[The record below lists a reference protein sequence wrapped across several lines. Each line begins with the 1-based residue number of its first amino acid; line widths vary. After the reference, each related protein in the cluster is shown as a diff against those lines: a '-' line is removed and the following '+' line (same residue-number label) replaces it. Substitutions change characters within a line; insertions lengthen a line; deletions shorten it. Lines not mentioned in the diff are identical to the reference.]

1 MMHAIALCFL
11 LLIAP
16 QTTNTIEEPHIDS
29 LREELKEATYPE
41 NLAILEEL
49 CEHYAPKAPERTIV
63 YALQLLKEAEA
74 KDNLEYLDVA
84 TSFLGEAYYFIDQ
97 PENSEYY
104 FLYLLDVNKRQK
116 DTLGLA
122 SSYNNLAVLYNSEE
136 KYDKALEHYQQ
147 SLEIKKRL
155 HDTSGI
161 STTYNNI
168 GVTYFYLQQYTKAL
182 DYYERS
188 FAIEKAMNNPEGLAT
203 SYLNMGEVKGR
214 LHRDSEAIEVLN
226 KSIVISDSLRDEV
239 TMEYAHECLYD
250 LYKKRKDFQKAL
262 AHYEKLNNL
271 KRKRIAERRNHQI
284 EELKV
289 QYETAKK
296 QKEITLLNKQK
307 SNQQLVISVQLGLF
321 LIVLILLVIVL
332 RLLKAKTRIGKQLQK
347 QNKHIKE
354 QHDALHA
361 TNATRDKFFSIIAHD
376 LKGAIGGFLG
386 QTQFMAED
394 FRQLRDSEK
403 QEMISVLHTSAQQ
416 LYALLENL
424 LAWSRTQ
431 LGSIDYKPEPVNIE
445 QLLREVLALHESN
458 IQEKNISISCSQ
470 LEPFIVFA
478 DYNMLST
485 VLRNLLSNAI
495 KYSYPGGKIT
505 IGTQSLKSNQQV
517 SISITDK
524 GKGMTPKK
532 QQQLFNLEQTISEP
546 GTNKERGTGLG
557 LILCKEFV
565 EKNHGKL
572 HFQST
577 PHKGT
582 CFFFELPL
590 FNAGHHN

>member
-1 MMHAIALCFL
+1 MIHTIVLTFL
-11 LLIAP
+11 LLMAP
-16 QTTNTIEEPHIDS
+16 QAGNSIEEPHIDS
-29 LREELKEATYPE
+29 LREDLKEAPYQEKLT
-41 NLAILEEL
+41 ILEEL

-63 YALQLLKEAEA
+63 YALQLLKEAESR
-74 KDNLEYLDVA
+74 DDLEYLDVA

-122 SSYNNLAVLYNSEE
+122 SAYNNLAVLYSSEQA
-136 KYDKALEHYQQ
+136 YDKALNHYQQ
-147 SLEIKKRL
+147 SLKIKKRL
-155 HDTSGI
+155 NDTSGI

-168 GVTYFYLQQYTKAL
+168 GVTYFYLEEYTKAL

-188 FAIEKAMNNPEGLAT
+188 YALEKAMNNAEGIAT
-203 SYLNMGEVKGR
+203 SYLNMGEVKGK
-214 LHRDSEAIEVLN
+214 LHRYAEAIEELN
-226 KSIVISDSLRDEV
+226 KSIAISDSLDDEV
-239 TMEYAHECLYD
+239 TMEYGHQCLYD
-250 LYKKRKDFQKAL
+250 LYKERKDYQKAL
-262 AHYEKLNNL
+262 AHFEQLNNL
-271 KRKRIAERRNHQI
+271 KNKRIAERRNHQI

-296 QKEITLLNKQK
+296 QKEIASLNKQK

-321 LIVLILLVIVL
+321 LIALILLFIVL
-332 RLLKAKTRIGKQLQK
+332 RLLKTKTRITKQLQEQNDKIK
-347 QNKHIKE
+347 Q
-354 QHDALHA
+354 QHKTLEA

-394 FRQLRDSEK
+394 FRQLRDTEK

-445 QLLREVLALHESN
+445 QLIKEVLALHESN
-458 IQEKNISISCSQ
+458 IQEKDISVSCSQ
-470 LEPFIVFA
+470 VAPHIVYA

-485 VLRNLLSNAI
+485 VLRNLVSNAI
-495 KYSYPGGKIT
+495 KYSFPGGEIV
-505 IGTQSLKSNQQV
+505 IRVQSAESNQQLSV
-517 SISITDK
+517 SILDK
-524 GKGMTPKK
+524 GKGMSPQK
-532 QQQLFNLEQTISEP
+532 QQQLFKLEETISEP

-565 EKNHGKL
+565 EKNQGKL
-572 HFQST
+572 QFQSA
-577 PHKGT
+577 PQQGT
-582 CFFFELPL
+582 CFSFEVPI
-590 FNAGHHN
+590 FTGE